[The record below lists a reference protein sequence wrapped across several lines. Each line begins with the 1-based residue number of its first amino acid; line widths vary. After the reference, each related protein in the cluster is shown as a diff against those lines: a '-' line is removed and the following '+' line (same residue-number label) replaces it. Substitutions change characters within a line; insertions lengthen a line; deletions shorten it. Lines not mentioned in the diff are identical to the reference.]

1 MVIVFHVFIIHKR
14 ILHNCNFIGFINSGY
29 IRITRDVRQCWLKGI
44 KFSKIEHLQCSSC
57 SADLLNPNCRMS
69 LKQLIAGS
77 IVQRSSKTATFS
89 KSFFSISALFHA
101 IERQDIDEVRKLITA
116 TDININEYVIRGGS
130 RTALTSKMERF
141 VIIVNGQKPLTII
154 TKHSILGFAAV

>member
-44 KFSKIEHLQCSSC
+44 KFSKIEHLQSSIC

-77 IVQRSSKTATFS
+77 IVQRSSKTASFS

-130 RTALTSKMERF
+130 RTALTPKMERF
-141 VIIVNGQKPLTII
+141 VTQSTPSWVLQQSKICL
-154 TKHSILGFAAV
+154 